1 MLVTIHT
8 EGLALGVPSEG
19 RRIDLVECPLSSP
32 VGNTY
37 APVRTAFDEL
47 DVCFRASFWHRA
59 LELGLGMT
67 RWAPTGFPV
76 EIGPD
81 ALIAW
86 RVNFH
91 E

>member
-1 MLVTIHT
+1 MLD
-8 EGLALGVPSEG
+8 GLGGGILTVLARHGTLNLGNTHETT
-19 RRIDLVECPLSSP
+19 P

-47 DVCFRASFWHRA
+47 DVYFRPSFLHRE
-59 LELGLGMT
+59 LELGLGLT

-76 EIGPD
+76 EISPD
-81 ALIAW
+81 ALIGW
-86 RVNFH
+86 QVNFH